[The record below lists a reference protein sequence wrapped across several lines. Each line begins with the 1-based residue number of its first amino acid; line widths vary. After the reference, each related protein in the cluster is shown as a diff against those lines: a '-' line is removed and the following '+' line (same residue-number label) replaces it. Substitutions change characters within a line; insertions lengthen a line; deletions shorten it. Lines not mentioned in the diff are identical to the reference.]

1 MHHAASRTTGTIK
14 YMFAAAAAL
23 MLSACVSVQ
32 PVIPVS
38 ATPSAT
44 MGYVAGV
51 FSASGYGNYGLG
63 ITSVKGG
70 EEVVLPFS
78 NLEGPLKSVPGDKA
92 TMIQLPAGEY
102 RISSWLTFARLTK
115 ERISRKEL
123 PAGREGLEFT
133 VTAGRVRYL
142 GRFSS
147 ETSTVGMT
155 IRFSIQPQRIAQHD
169 LALLFETGY
178 PNFPLQLVDAQPN
191 SVY

>member
-1 MHHAASRTTGTIK
+1 M
-14 YMFAAAAAL
+14 
-23 MLSACVSVQ
+23 
-32 PVIPVS
+32 
-38 ATPSAT
+38 
-44 MGYVAGV
+44 
-51 FSASGYGNYGLG
+51 
-63 ITSVKGG
+63 
-70 EEVVLPFS
+70 
-78 NLEGPLKSVPGDKA
+78 PGDKA
-92 TMIQLPAGEY
+92 TMIQLPAGNY

-115 ERISRKEL
+115 ERIIRKEL

-133 VTAGRVRYL
+133 VAAGRVRYL

-155 IRFSIQPQRIAQHD
+155 IRFSIEPQRISQHE